1 MSKQVKNTVRIV
13 MSKRHQMQGDICR
26 EMLSTVTY
34 CIGTL
39 IYCDNEPVFTSETK
53 IEGLVVQR

>member
-1 MSKQVKNTVRIV
+1 
-13 MSKRHQMQGDICR
+13 MQGDICR

-39 IYCDNEPVFTSETK
+39 IFCDIESVVTSETE
-53 IEGLVVQR
+53 IEGFVVQR

>member
-13 MSKRHQMQGDICR
+13 IRVNDTKCNEIFVVSM
-26 EMLSTVTY
+26 VTY

-39 IYCDNEPVFTSETK
+39 IHCDNQSVFTSETE
-53 IEGLVVQR
+53 IEGLVVQT

>member
-1 MSKQVKNTVRIV
+1 
-13 MSKRHQMQGDICR
+13 MQGDICR

-39 IYCDNEPVFTSETK
+39 IHCDTESVFTSETE
-53 IEGLVVQR
+53 IEGLVVQT